1 MILYGHKGNSTRAG
15 MQSSCGGIEHIG
27 SFGSGKQDL
36 IEKVSSLSPNGWTP
50 IDASLQ
56 KAHEYLESISGPD
69 DQKII
74 LLISDG
80 KETCGGNPVETAKN
94 IAADKNTSI
103 DVIGFNVSGSVQS
116 ELLKIAENGGGKY
129 QNVKSRSDFI
139 KVFADMRAFSQEIQ
153 CAASDASVELR
164 HAVDTL
170 NTFYT
175 CSYMAHEEEVKV
187 VTNASQSCVREVE
200 GMMEKRRKEIEE
212 TLQPIEAGA
221 IEDITRFHESMNAVI
236 KKFE

>member
-1 MILYGHKGNSTRAG
+1 MS
-15 MQSSCGGIEHIG
+15 SSCGGIEHIG
-27 SFGSGKQDL
+27 SFGAGKQDL
-36 IEKVSSLSPNGWTP
+36 IAKVSSLSPNGWTP

-80 KETCGGNPVETAKN
+80 KETCGGNPVETAKK

-153 CAASDASVELR
+153 CAASDASRELR
-164 HAVDTL
+164 RSVDSL

-221 IEDITRFHESMNAVI
+221 IEDIT
-236 KKFE
+236 